1 MDQERMVPEAQ
12 DQAGSTTTATLPP
25 GREANGRPLLEMQG
39 IRKAFPGVQAL
50 DGAELT
56 LKAGE
61 ILALVGEN
69 GAGKSTLIKVLT
81 GLYQPEAGE
90 ILIEGMEVRFP
101 TPRDAMK
108 HGIAHMPQERNL
120 IPYFSVGENIMLESL
135 PRGRFGLVDYDR
147 IHREARGWLDMLE
160 VQVESRASVDDLS
173 IAQRQLVEIARAIS
187 REGRILVLD
196 EPTASLT
203 PHETET
209 LFGVLRRLRDQ
220 GVGIIFV
227 SHKLEEVF
235 ALCDNIVV
243 LRDGKNAGNKTAI
256 AEIDRDGVVTRMV
269 GRAPVTQ
276 ELPERTEGRGGPILE
291 LQHVNTSSGG
301 RDISFTVHQG
311 EIVGLYGLVGAGR
324 TELARAI
331 IGIDKVT
338 GGQVLV
344 KGKKATIRS
353 VKSALAR
360 HRIGYVSENRKEEGL
375 IQMLPLVSN
384 VSITIWRKLQNLVGW
399 ISSRLER
406 KTVQPFVE
414 RLEIKAPSLNTVVA
428 SLSGGN
434 QQKVSLAK
442 WLAAGVDVL
451 IIDEPTVGI
460 DVRTKANLHELIW
473 ELVQRGLGILL
484 ISSDMPEI
492 VRLADR
498 ILVMRR
504 GEIKGEIANDHDYE
518 KTSELIMGFI
528 H

>member
-1 MDQERMVPEAQ
+1 MDQEYTVPDTQ
-12 DQAGSTTTATLPP
+12 DQTGSPTTATLAPKE
-25 GREANGRPLLEMQG
+25 EAGGHALLEMRG
-39 IRKAFPGVQAL
+39 INKAFPGVQAL
-50 DGAELT
+50 SAANLT
-56 LKAGE
+56 LHAGE

-90 ILIEGMEVRFP
+90 IVLDGEVVKLSA
-101 TPRDAMK
+101 PRDAMS

-120 IPYFSVGENIMLESL
+120 VPYFSVGENIMLESL
-135 PRGRFGLVDYDR
+135 PRRRFGLIDYER
-147 IHREARGWLDMLE
+147 IHREAREWLDMLD
-160 VQVESRASVDDLS
+160 VRVDSRASVEDLS

-187 REGRILVLD
+187 RQGRILVLD

-203 PHETET
+203 PHEADV

-235 ALCDNIVV
+235 ALCDAIAV
-243 LRDGKNAGNKTAI
+243 LRDGKNAGPQTPI
-256 AEIDRDGVVTRMV
+256 PEIDRDQVVTRMV
-269 GRAPVTQ
+269 GRAPVKQ
-276 ELPERTEGRGGPILE
+276 ELPERTAGRGGPILE
-291 LQHVNTSSGG
+291 LRRVDTSSGG
-301 RDISFTVHQG
+301 RDISFTVHRG

-331 IGIDKVT
+331 FGIDRIT
-338 GGQVLV
+338 GGELLV
-344 KGKKATIRS
+344 AGQKARIRN
-353 VKSALAR
+353 VKDALTR
-360 HRIGYVSENRKEEGL
+360 YRIGYVSENRKEEGL
-375 IQMLPLVSN
+375 IQMLSLVSN
-384 VSITIWRKLQNLVGW
+384 VSITIWRKLQNAVGW
-399 ISSRLER
+399 ISGRVER

-414 RLEIKAPSLNTVVA
+414 RLDIKAPSLNTAVA

-473 ELVQRGLGILL
+473 ELVSGGLGILL
-484 ISSDMPEI
+484 ISSDMPEM

-498 ILVMRR
+498 ILVMRHGR
-504 GEIKGEIANDHDYE
+504 IGGEIANDHDYE
-518 KTSELIMGFI
+518 RSSEQIMRFI